1 MQGVLND
8 VEGKDCVCRVPG
20 SSLSG
25 EDEVVEEGNTAL
37 AAVQVEL
44 LFVQGIYFVSHAYV
58 FTMTA
63 RLMSDSYYAR
73 VRPMN
78 G

>member
-1 MQGVLND
+1 MMW
-8 VEGKDCVCRVPG
+8 KARIASAG
-20 SSLSG
+20 SAVSRLSG

-37 AAVQVEL
+37 ATQVER
-44 LFVQGIYFVSHAYV
+44 LFVQGIYFISHSYV

-63 RLMSDSYYAR
+63 RLMWDSYYAR
-73 VRPMN
+73 ILIMN